1 METYIVKEI
10 RSYEETIFLGLSK
23 RQFFCSLLAIVIAVA
38 VYFGLHNLVGVEV
51 VGWLCMVAALPFALM
66 GFVRYHGMTAE
77 KFLVAF
83 IRSEI
88 LMPKHLKSK
97 PVNLYAEALKS
108 NSKYREVLRVD

>member
-10 RSYEETIFLGLSK
+10 RSYEESIFMGLSK
-23 RQFFCSLLAIVIAVA
+23 RQFFCSLLAIATAVT
-38 VYFGLHNLVGVEV
+38 VYFGLRNLVGVEI
-51 VGWLCMVAALPFALM
+51 VGWLCMLAALPFALM

-77 KFLVAF
+77 KFFVAF

-97 PVNLYAEALKS
+97 PVNLYAEALRF
-108 NSKYREVLRVD
+108 NSMYREVLKVD

>member
-23 RQFFCSLLAIVIAVA
+23 RQFFCSLLAIVTAVA
-38 VYFGLHNLVGVEV
+38 IYFGLRNLVGNEI
-51 VGWLCMVAALPFALM
+51 VGWLCMVGALPFTLM

-97 PVNLYAEALKS
+97 PVNLYAEALKT
-108 NSKYREVLRVD
+108 NNKFREVLKVD

>member
-23 RQFFCSLLAIVIAVA
+23 RQFFCSLLAIVTAVA
-38 VYFGLHNLVGVEV
+38 VYFGLRNLVGNEI
-51 VGWLCMVAALPFALM
+51 VGWLCMVGALPFALM

-77 KFLVAF
+77 KFFMAF

-97 PVNLYAEALKS
+97 PMNLYGEALKS
-108 NSKYREVLRVD
+108 NSMYREVLKVD